1 MNNKPY
7 EVSVF
12 RPLHFGVSGLGIGIS
27 RGYSACRTQAAFVPD
42 LCNKAGDYRNNTP
55 PISPQKKA
63 LLPLAGVTNG
73 SRAGF
78 QTHGQATASV
88 VILTPFA
95 LPRAKGI
102 VDIY

>member
-1 MNNKPY
+1 M
-7 EVSVF
+7 
-12 RPLHFGVSGLGIGIS
+12 
-27 RGYSACRTQAAFVPD
+27 PD

-63 LLPLAGVTNG
+63 LLPLAGSPMV

-78 QTHGQATASV
+78 QTHGQATASAV
-88 VILTPFA
+88 VLTPFA